1 MTVSIEAAPAVVDRP
16 PRGRAVAIRL
26 AIGLSVG
33 VVLFLVFVQLINFHE
48 VAERL
53 EHLNFAYALLCGAAF
68 LAAYAVRALRWRLF
82 LAPDRIRA
90 GHIIGI
96 YYVATFLN
104 WALPVQGG
112 EVAKSVILRRSDG
125 IAVNRSLATIAMDKT
140 MDLLPA
146 IALLLLV
153 PFATL
158 RLSGALWAVLG
169 FSIVVLACI
178 VTILAF
184 AMARPD
190 RTKAIAS
197 GALRRVLPNRL
208 AARAEPFIEGFLDT
222 LLALLHKP
230 RMLGIATAYTAVA
243 VSLDALFCFFA
254 FHAVGVSVG
263 WTVVLFGYTFYN
275 LAYILP
281 TPPAHIGGNEL
292 MGLLVFSGLFHVDRE
307 SVGAMFLFSH
317 PWTGFLMTGTAL
329 ISLRAIGLSLRSTLR
344 LQSGAD
350 SAEEEQ

>member
-1 MTVSIEAAPAVVDRP
+1 MTVSIEAPRAAVERAS
-16 PRGRAVAIRL
+16 RGRAVAIRM
-26 AIGLSVG
+26 AIMLSVG
-33 VVLFLVFVQLINFHE
+33 VVLFLVFVQLINFHA
-48 VAERL
+48 VAQRL
-53 EHLNFAYALLCGAAF
+53 EHLNVAYALLCGTAF

-82 LAPDRIRA
+82 LAPDRIPA
-90 GHIIGI
+90 GRIIGI

-112 EVAKSVILRRSDG
+112 EVAKSVILRKSDG

-169 FSIVVLACI
+169 FSLVVLACI
-178 VTILAF
+178 FTLLAF
-184 AMARPD
+184 AMARPE
-190 RTKAIAS
+190 RVKATISAV
-197 GALRRVLPNRL
+197 LRRVLPNRL
-208 AARAEPFIEGFLDT
+208 SSRAEPFIEGFLDT

-230 RMLGIATAYTAVA
+230 RMLAIATAYTAVA

-254 FHAVGVSVG
+254 FHAVDVSVG
-263 WTVVLFGYTFYN
+263 WKVVLFGYTFYN

-317 PWTGFLMTGTAL
+317 PWTGFLMTATAL

-344 LQSGAD
+344 LQSGTD
-350 SAEEEQ
+350 SEEDQ